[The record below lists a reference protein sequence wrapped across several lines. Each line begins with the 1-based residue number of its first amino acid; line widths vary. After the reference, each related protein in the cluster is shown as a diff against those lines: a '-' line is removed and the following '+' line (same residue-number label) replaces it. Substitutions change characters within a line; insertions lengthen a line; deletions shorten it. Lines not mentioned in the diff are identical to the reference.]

1 MAIDR
6 QQLLDALASGHR
18 TIVSRTVLADT
29 DTPVSAF
36 LKLRPAGAMALLESV
51 EGGERWGRNSIICL
65 QPRRIVRL
73 MRNGEAR
80 LDDEQLELPAGGT
93 PLDALRRLTT
103 PDAPLFPTSPEER
116 PGFVGGWVGFLGYG
130 AVHWIEPTVPDPLAD
145 LTPFPDGV
153 FVECDTAVIF
163 DNVRHATEIVAIA
176 HPSDDA
182 ERSLADA
189 EARIEAVDALLR
201 TSDLLV
207 PAEPEPANEF
217 APVQSRASFEAGV
230 DTLREA
236 ILAGD
241 AIQIVLS
248 QRFESAYRGD
258 PFWLY
263 RALRL
268 INPSPYLFYLELD
281 EGTLIGSS
289 PEVLV
294 RKQGPRATLRPI
306 AGTRRR
312 GRTPEQDLAMERELL
327 ADPKEIAEHVMLVDL
342 GRNDLGRVSVPG
354 SVRLT
359 EKMVIE
365 RYSHVMHIVSN
376 VESRVADG
384 WTAVDLLAA
393 TFPAGTVSG
402 APKVKAM
409 QLIAETEPVR
419 RGPYSGAIGYF
430 DYAGDMDTG
439 ILIRTFFH
447 HGETLLLQAGA
458 GIVADSRPELE
469 YKETINKAAA
479 LFAAVEMVGNRFG
492 TLS

>member
-1 MAIDR
+1 MAFER
-6 QQLLDALASGHR
+6 TELLDALASGHR

-36 LKLRPAGAMALLESV
+36 LKLRPVGAMALLESV

-65 QPRRIVRL
+65 QPRRVLRL
-73 MRNGEAR
+73 MRDGAAR
-80 LDDEQLELPAGGT
+80 LDDRVMEQGAGET
-93 PLDALRRLTT
+93 PLDVLRRLTL
-103 PDAPLFPTSPEER
+103 PGVPLFPHAAEDR
-116 PGFVGGWVGFLGYG
+116 PGFVGGWIGFLGYG
-130 AVHWIEPTVPDPLAD
+130 AVHWIEPTVPDPLPEA
-145 LTPFPDGV
+145 TPFPEGV
-153 FVECDTAVIF
+153 FAECDTAVIF

-176 HPSDDA
+176 HPEGDPEA
-182 ERSLADA
+182 ALADA
-189 EARIEAVDALLR
+189 EQRIEEVAAALAAAYVDELP
-201 TSDLLV
+201 V
-207 PAEPEPANEF
+207 PEPARDF
-217 APVQSRASFEAGV
+217 APVQRRESFEAGV

-248 QRFESAYRGD
+248 QRFESVYRGD

-281 EGTLIGSS
+281 EGALIGSS

-294 RKQGPRATLRPI
+294 RKQGQRATLRPI

-312 GRTPEQDLAMERELL
+312 GRTVEQDLVMERELL

-409 QLIAETEPVR
+409 QLIAATEPVR

-430 DYAGDMDTG
+430 DYAGNMDTG
-439 ILIRTFFH
+439 ILIRTFFQ
-447 HGETLLLQAGA
+447 HGESLLLQAGA